1 MNTRVPLT
9 DLHFGDKAWFVVR
22 DGNARI
28 EVQYSGKTYEMSMI
42 CKGPVG
48 FPQEP
53 SDA

>member
-1 MNTRVPLT
+1 VNTRVPLN

-22 DGNARI
+22 DGNASI
-28 EVQYSGKTYEMSMI
+28 EVDYDGQTYELSMI